1 MLTVLFATKN
11 RASILKSALE
21 SYCHLVTPASGWKLV
36 VVDNGS
42 TDETADVLSGYS
54 GRLPLSSIIEH
65 RPGKNHAL
73 NAGLELL
80 EGDLTVLTDD
90 DVFPHSDWL
99 IEMRKV
105 ADAQLAYSVFGGEV
119 IPRWEIPPLDWIRWV
134 ELGPAF
140 GMNDTSQ
147 DEGPVSESWLPN
159 IIGPNMA
166 VRSSIFHMGVRFD
179 PSIGPRG
186 TSYPMG
192 SETELIL
199 RLHRQGH
206 KAWHAK
212 GAVVEHL
219 IRKEQLNKDWVL
231 RRAIRFGRG
240 WCRMVP
246 NRKQWLG
253 IPRYLIR
260 DVPKEALHL
269 AAATLSFNPK
279 ARFCAKWRLNRLLG
293 EGYESFLMARERSAR
308 SNASI
313 Q

>member
-1 MLTVLFATKN
+1 MLTVLFATRN

-42 TDETADVLSGYS
+42 TDETVDVLSAYS
-54 GRLPLSSIIEH
+54 ARLPLSSIIEH

-73 NAGLELL
+73 NAGLKLV
-80 EGDLTVLTDD
+80 EGDLTILTDD
-90 DVFPHSDWL
+90 DVFPHSAWL
-99 IEMRKV
+99 IEMRKA
-105 ADAQLAYSVFGGEV
+105 ADAHLAYSVFGGEV

-166 VRSSIFHMGVRFD
+166 VRSSIFHAGVRFN

-219 IRKEQLNKDWVL
+219 VRKEQLNKDWVL

-240 WCRMVP
+240 WCRMAP
-246 NRKQWLG
+246 NPKQWLG

-260 DVPKEALHL
+260 EVPKEALHL
-269 AAATLSFNPK
+269 TAATLSFNPK
-279 ARFCAKWRLNRLLG
+279 ARFRSKWRLNRLLG
-293 EGYESFLMARERSAR
+293 EGYEAFLMARERSAR
-308 SNASI
+308 GNASI